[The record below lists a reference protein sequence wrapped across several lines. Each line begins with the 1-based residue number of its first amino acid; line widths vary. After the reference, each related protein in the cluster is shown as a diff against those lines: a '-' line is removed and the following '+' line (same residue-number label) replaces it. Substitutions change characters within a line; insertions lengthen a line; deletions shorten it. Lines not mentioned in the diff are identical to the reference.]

1 MPRAKKNKE
10 KLSIYLAKND
20 HASDIEFVK
29 VENSIA
35 PKTVKLPTGSA
46 TLYIKKEVDPHP
58 PQMGKFPLQGSRILT
73 RNFWTG
79 KYRRRA
85 ISNSS
90 SWENILSS
98 FWLRLSLDNIRQH

>member
-1 MPRAKKNKE
+1 MPRAKKKKK

-58 PQMGKFPLQGSRILT
+58 PNGQVSFARIKNSHQKF
-73 RNFWTG
+73 
-79 KYRRRA
+79 
-85 ISNSS
+85 
-90 SWENILSS
+90 
-98 FWLRLSLDNIRQH
+98 LDREIPSARY